1 MAITLRFLATGETY
15 RSIQYQYRL
24 STSSIS
30 SIVPEG
36 YGAIIEALAG
46 EYMLFPSNEED
57 WRKIAKEYEEMWQFP
72 HCIGAI
78 DGKHIALFNPVNSG
92 STYFNY
98 KGFFSIVL
106 LALVDADYKFSS
118 IDIGFQGRI
127 SDGEA
132 SKNCEL

>member
-1 MAITLRFLATGETY
+1 MAITLRFLATRETY

-72 HCIGAI
+72 HCIGAM
-78 DGKHIALFNPVNSG
+78 DG
-92 STYFNY
+92 
-98 KGFFSIVL
+98 
-106 LALVDADYKFSS
+106 
-118 IDIGFQGRI
+118 
-127 SDGEA
+127 
-132 SKNCEL
+132 